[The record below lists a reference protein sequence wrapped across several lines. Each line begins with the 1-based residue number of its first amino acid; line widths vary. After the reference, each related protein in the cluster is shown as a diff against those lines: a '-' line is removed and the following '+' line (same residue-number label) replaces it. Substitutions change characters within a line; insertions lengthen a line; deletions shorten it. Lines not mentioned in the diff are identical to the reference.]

1 MKKAVIVDIPENCQ
15 NDLIVVYNAATNNFK
30 AIPVAIFLAKVNSQL
45 KVLLEN
51 NQKTNAR
58 MDNVVDKTNAKLSQ
72 LHEAIQTEINIR
84 EGDNEQLW
92 LEFYQQF

>member
-72 LHEAIQTEINIR
+72 LHEAIKTEINLR
-84 EGDNEQLW
+84 EGDNE
-92 LEFYQQF
+92 